1 MIIREKNPPICYY
14 CFSTGMGIQTVYEQ
28 FVNPDLPTGYDTM
41 ITIFSIFSGIQ
52 LMAIGMVGE
61 YLGRT
66 FLSLNKKPQFTIR
79 SELTNKKV

>member
-1 MIIREKNPPICYY
+1 
-14 CFSTGMGIQTVYEQ
+14 
-28 FVNPDLPTGYDTM
+28 
-41 ITIFSIFSGIQ
+41 
-52 LMAIGMVGE
+52 MAIGMVGE